1 MKTRFGLINFGNL
14 TCRCQKYQK
23 SFFFQKKKF
32 YEKKSLLSS
41 FVWKKSLPQTLE
53 FFYFKNYFKISFYCL
68 DWSSVHS
75 IVRCNSEATQGLV
88 INDVMQFQIFLTS
101 HTISAFIHMS
111 LKCKPPTHICVKS
124 FMDVPQ
130 GLPDRLKSFLP
141 QKTQKWQPTK
151 LANQLFYNFLS

>member
-23 SFFFQKKKF
+23 SFTRRKV
-32 YEKKSLLSS
+32 YYLLL
-41 FVWKKSLPQTLE
+41 FGKKSLPQTLE

-88 INDVMQFQIFLTS
+88 INDVMQFQSFLTS
-101 HTISAFIHMS
+101 LTNSAFIHMS

-130 GLPDRLKSFLP
+130 GLPDRLKFSATKDIKMATYKTSKSAFL
-141 QKTQKWQPTK
+141 
-151 LANQLFYNFLS
+151 